1 MFSILGWVITGYI
14 AGSVAEWLV
23 PPKTPQ
29 PGWQTIA
36 TGVAGSVV
44 GGIVY
49 SVLHGADYSPAGLV
63 WSCCGAVI
71 CVLGYR
77 WTTQGGAK

>member
-14 AGSVAEWLV
+14 AGSVAQWLV
-23 PPKTPQ
+23 PSDIPQ

-44 GGIVY
+44 GGMAY
-49 SVLHGADYSPAGLV
+49 AAMHGADYSPAGLM
-63 WSCCGAVI
+63 WSCVGAVA
-71 CVLGYR
+71 CVLAYR
-77 WTTQGGAK
+77 WYTRGAP